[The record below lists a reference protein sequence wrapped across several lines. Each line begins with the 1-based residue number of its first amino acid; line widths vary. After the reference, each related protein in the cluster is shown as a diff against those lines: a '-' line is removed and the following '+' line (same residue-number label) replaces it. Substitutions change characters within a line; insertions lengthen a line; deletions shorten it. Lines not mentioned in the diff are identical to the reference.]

1 MISLLIMVIVFLAIA
16 RVLSKRGLTAGR
28 LRSPIEPGPAKPTL
42 PAAAPEPQPAL
53 RDGKATVDTLM
64 DDFAE
69 GRISVEE
76 YERRL
81 DKLYK
86 KGHL

>member
-1 MISLLIMVIVFLAIA
+1 MLIVFIA
-16 RVLSKRGLTAGR
+16 LVRLMARRGLPRGVP
-28 LRSPIEPGPAKPTL
+28 RSPIEPGKPQAALPGGVPPTPAI
-42 PAAAPEPQPAL
+42 

-64 DDFAE
+64 EDFAE

-81 DKLYK
+81 DQLYSRDK
-86 KGHL
+86 T